1 MADQPGTTPEKEST
15 SRLVSKKTANR
26 AAAAKAYVVAM
37 NKAGRE
43 VPESVKKL
51 AKMADKTD
59 DTRRKAPT
67 SRIVTKKAANRAAAA
82 KVYVVAM
89 KKAGQEVPESVQE
102 LAKRPS

>member
-37 NKAGRE
+37 KKAGRE
-43 VPESVKKL
+43 VPASVKKL
-51 AKMADKTD
+51 ATMD
-59 DTRRKAPT
+59 DETGTTPTEVPT
-67 SRIVTKKAANRAAAA
+67 SRVVSKRAANRAAAA
-82 KVYVVAM
+82 KAYIAAM
-89 KKAGQEVPESVQE
+89 KKAGEEVPERITE